1 MRADT
6 EIHKLTAKQTAGRV
20 WLLAVPEKLS
30 LQTAR
35 YKLHGRGVKPNLAC
49 HVQ

>member
-1 MRADT
+1 MQADT
-6 EIHKLTAKQTAGRV
+6 VIHKVTSKQTAGRA

-35 YKLHGRGVKPNLAC
+35 YKLHGRGVKPNLAR